1 MKLKTGMLSTELFN
15 PSVPVVN
22 ALGPGTVIMEVKF
35 DQFLPQNLQK
45 LVAGVRSARD
55 SISKYV
61 LCRETQRNI

>member
-35 DQFLPQNLQK
+35 DQFLRKTFKSWL
-45 LVAGVRSARD
+45 L
-55 SISKYV
+55 
-61 LCRETQRNI
+61 E